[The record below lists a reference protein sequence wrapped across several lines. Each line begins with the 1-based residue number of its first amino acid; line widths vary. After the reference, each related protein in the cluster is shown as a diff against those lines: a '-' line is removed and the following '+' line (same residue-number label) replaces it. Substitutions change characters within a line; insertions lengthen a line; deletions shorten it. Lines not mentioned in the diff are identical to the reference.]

1 MDVEDA
7 AAAGDELEHLDDP
20 LPLLEDARRQTGGV
34 GERASGDAVLDA
46 DAMRRGGHEPILP
59 RPTESAAKITRD
71 ATPAPP
77 VPAVKRKLIVL
88 AVAAAVVGAVFA
100 FVLPKIADY
109 GDVWGTLRGLT
120 WAQLGVLAL
129 AVVANVVTF
138 APPFVATLP
147 GLGFMRAL
155 TLTQASTASTY
166 LAPGGAA
173 VGVALAFAM
182 LRGWGFEKGAVAL
195 SVALTGIWNQLFLLG
210 APAVGLALLTTV
222 GGHNA
227 LLQTVSL
234 IGLIAFV
241 GAAGIFATA
250 LSADR
255 PARWA
260 GARAAELVNWVLA
273 RFHRG
278 PVGWGG
284 ESLVRFRGSAI
295 RLLRRRWLGLTLAT
309 LAGQLTVFAL
319 LFVCLRTLEVTGG
332 EVAVVEAFA
341 AWTLVRL
348 LGSLP
353 MTPGGLG
360 VVELGLTG
368 ALIGFGGN
376 NAGVVA
382 AVLLYRVLTILPTL
396 ALGLVAGATWR
407 RQRRDA
413 PLSEPA

>member
-1 MDVEDA
+1 
-7 AAAGDELEHLDDP
+7 
-20 LPLLEDARRQTGGV
+20 
-34 GERASGDAVLDA
+34 
-46 DAMRRGGHEPILP
+46 MRRGGHEPILP

-295 RLLRRRWLGLTLAT
+295 RLLRRRWLALTLAT